1 MYIGK
6 ASISNLFMFLEGYET
21 ARDELGI
28 EPTEAEMDFYENFH
42 DFLQKRYKLRTSNS
56 WANII
61 LLHCGD
67 EKEAFASFFKHLDE
81 FTSRDK
87 KHPLTEEKVLKS
99 YLISSGAI
107 DGKMESIKKRSDEV
121 LRENNA
127 ALLNSHEPLSS
138 ESNREF

>member
-42 DFLQKRYKLRTSNS
+42 DFLEKRYKLHTSNS

-61 LLHCGD
+61 LFHCGD
-67 EKEAFASFFKHLDE
+67 EKQALERFFKLLDE
-81 FTSRDK
+81 FRSKDRTQ
-87 KHPLTEEKVLKS
+87 PLTEDKDLPKPDPQQRVFVTSRAPLPGERL
-99 YLISSGAI
+99 AT
-107 DGKMESIKKRSDEV
+107 ESD
-121 LRENNA
+121 REA
-127 ALLNSHEPLSS
+127 Y
-138 ESNREF
+138 R